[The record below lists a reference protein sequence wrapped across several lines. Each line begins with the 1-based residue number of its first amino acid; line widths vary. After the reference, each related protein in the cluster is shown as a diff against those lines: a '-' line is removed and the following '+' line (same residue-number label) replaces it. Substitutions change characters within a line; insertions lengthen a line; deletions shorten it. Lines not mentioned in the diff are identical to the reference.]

1 MTSDVQEIDP
11 SILTTFCSN
20 DSSIKSYI
28 DFDKDPFKKEQ
39 LEILPKILLKH
50 AEVFDIVNPESKSS
64 CCFTKSYGKYVIGT
78 GKQ

>member
-1 MTSDVQEIDP
+1 MTN
-11 SILTTFCSN
+11 FFSN
-20 DSSIKSYI
+20 DSSIRSYI
-28 DFDKDPFKKEQ
+28 DLDKDPFKKEN
-39 LEILPKILLKH
+39 LEILPKILLKQ